1 MDERTQSQT
10 YRPDRDDRA
19 KNLTWAGV
27 FLITVGVVH
36 GIQGVI
42 ALVNEEYFTRRTDYL
57 DMFTTTGWGW
67 VHVVVAALA
76 VLTGFGVIRRMGWSK
91 PAAIVLASLSILVA
105 FAWLPFQLVGSL
117 IIMCADCMV
126 IGAVV
131 APGVFE
137 RD

>member
-1 MDERTQSQT
+1 MYERSQSQA
-10 YRPDRDDRA
+10 YHPDRDDRD

-27 FLITVGVVH
+27 FLVTVGVVH

-57 DMFTTTGWGW
+57 DLFTTTSWGW
-67 VHVVVAALA
+67 VHVVVGVLAL
-76 VLTGFGVIRRMGWSK
+76 LTGFGVLRRMGWSK

-117 IIMCADCMV
+117 IIMVADCLV